1 MTNNTPELTQVQQQ
15 RRQTTVDALL
25 QAAQRGLIDH
35 GLDVSMD
42 DIAQLAE
49 VGRRTVFRYFATRED
64 LLSEAIATASA
75 GYLDAV
81 ADCSG
86 EDWRAWL
93 ADFALVMHERAARAG
108 RLYWEFA
115 SRRLPER
122 LAQAYAEHRQALQ
135 RLFDTVTVTVWS
147 GAGGE
152 GTAPEELRQT
162 VAAHLS
168 PMFTQAVLLDAGG
181 TPELAAKVATNAIAG
196 ATRRLVRKQSRPG
209 FAEEGA

>member
-1 MTNNTPELTQVQQQ
+1 MTKNTQELTQVQQQ
-15 RRQTTVDALL
+15 RRQVTVDALL
-25 QAAQRGLIDH
+25 EAAKLGMIDR

-42 DIAQLAE
+42 DIAELAE

-64 LLSEAIATASA
+64 LLSAAIAAASA
-75 GYLDAV
+75 DYLSAM

-93 ADFALVMHERAARAG
+93 ADFARVMHQRSARGG

-122 LAQAYAEHRQALQ
+122 LAQAYSEHRQALQ
-135 RLFDTVTVTVWS
+135 GMFDTVTVTVW
-147 GAGGE
+147 GAAGGN
-152 GTAPEELRQT
+152 GAAPQELRQT

-168 PMFTQAVLLDAGG
+168 PMFTQSVLLDAGG
-181 TPELAAKVATNAIAG
+181 SAELAAEMATNAIAG
-196 ATRRLVRKQSRPG
+196 ATRRLL
-209 FAEEGA
+209 GA